1 MGLGLAIEFDPRNP
15 KKFFVD
21 AVLKGMPK
29 AMSGQMGKA
38 LSVTER
44 EVKLSIRR
52 KFKGGSEL
60 AGSYSRKFELV
71 SPTEIKAGVFSR
83 LVYAKVQDLGTAY
96 LPGGA
101 IRPKPPLK
109 RLAIPLLDDLRAA
122 GIWPRH
128 NSRAMELIV
137 VPSRSTGQ
145 KQALLV
151 DAMSGV
157 PMYIL
162 VPETRFRGKFYLDA
176 AIKEARPQVKKIFEG
191 VFRVAIKRYGGKS

>member
-1 MGLGLAIEFDPRNP
+1 MGIGLAIEFDPRNP
-15 KKFFVD
+15 KKFFAD
-21 AVLKGMPK
+21 ALLTGMPK
-29 AMSGQMGKA
+29 ALRGQLGKA

-44 EVKLSIRR
+44 EVKQSIRR

-60 AGSYSRKFELV
+60 AGSYSRKFELET
-71 SPTEIKAGVFSR
+71 PTKLKAGVFSR

-128 NSRAMELIV
+128 NSRVMELIV
-137 VPSRSTGQ
+137 VKSRSTGQ

-151 DAMSGV
+151 DAMSQV

-162 VPETRFRGKFYLDA
+162 VPETRFRGKFYIDA
-176 AIKEARPQVKKIFEG
+176 AIKLATPKVNKIFGG
-191 VFRVAIKRYGGKS
+191 VFPMAITRGGGKS